1 MKDALLSLP
10 DIVSRIGSGPL
21 LIATDFD
28 GTLCPIAESP
38 SAVSV
43 PRAIAELLD
52 DLRGSGRAEVALIS
66 GRSLRDLETCAPVT
80 AILAGNN
87 GLEIRGPGFDFQH
100 PLAVQRREQIQRAR
114 EHISEAIA
122 RWPGA
127 WIEDKGLTI
136 TVHFRAVDSR
146 YQPAVASVV
155 RRAIASC
162 GLTVG
167 ARAGKKCLEVHPRC
181 EWNKGDALK
190 LIKSRFAGPDA
201 IVLCAGD
208 DRMDETMF
216 RTNPDG
222 VNIRVGPADRSIANY
237 TIRNPLGMAGV
248 LAAISRSFRHPTAAG
263 APPVT
268 ASSCAPATAPA

>member
-10 DIVSRIGSGPL
+10 DIVSRIGSRPL

-38 SAVSV
+38 SAVRV
-43 PRAIAELLD
+43 PCVIAELLD
-52 DLRGSGRAEVALIS
+52 DLRGSGRAEVAVIS
-66 GRSLRDLETCAPVT
+66 GRSLPDLETHAPVN

-100 PLAVQRREQIQRAR
+100 PVAVQRRAQIQQAR
-114 EHISEAIA
+114 EHICEAIA

-136 TVHFRAVDSR
+136 TAHFRAVDPR
-146 YQPAVASVV
+146 YQSAVVSAV
-155 RRAIASC
+155 RRSIASF

-181 EWNKGDALK
+181 GWNKGDALEV
-190 LIKSRFAGPDA
+190 IKSRFADRDA
-201 IVLCAGD
+201 VVLCAGD

-216 RTNPDG
+216 RVNLDG
-222 VNIRVGPADRSIANY
+222 VNIRVGPADGSVATY
-237 TIRNPLGMAGV
+237 TIRDPLGMAGV
-248 LAAISRSFRHPTAAG
+248 FAEISRSFRRRTAADSS
-263 APPVT
+263 PV
-268 ASSCAPATAPA
+268 AAAEAA